1 MKKKKNNKRKYLIPF
16 GVCLLGVLGAV
27 YYFFFAS
34 MSSSD
39 ETKYVY
45 IDNDDTIDSVYTK
58 VAEVAKASSMT
69 GFKTLASHSKYA
81 DNIRTGRYGI
91 RPGEGAFV
99 VFRHLKNGLQT
110 PVNLVVPSVRTTE
123 RLAAELS
130 KKLMLDSATIYHALA
145 DEATCKKYGYDTA
158 TIAAMFI
165 PNTYDIYWNVSA
177 EKLLDRMQ
185 KENQKFWNHER
196 TEKARLIKLSPVE
209 VSTLASIIDEETA
222 NDGEKPMVAGMYYNR
237 LMLRN
242 GEYPNGMPLQAD
254 PTIKFAWKRFD
265 LKRIYNNLLSINSPY
280 NTYKNPGLPPGPI
293 RIPSIAGI
301 DAVLNHVHHDYIYMC
316 AKEDFSG
323 THNFARTYNEH
334 LQNAKR
340 YSEALNKRGIK

>member
-16 GVCLLGVLGAV
+16 GVCLLVVLGAV

-222 NDGEKPMVAGMYYNR
+222 NDG
-237 LMLRN
+237 
-242 GEYPNGMPLQAD
+242 
-254 PTIKFAWKRFD
+254 
-265 LKRIYNNLLSINSPY
+265 
-280 NTYKNPGLPPGPI
+280 
-293 RIPSIAGI
+293 
-301 DAVLNHVHHDYIYMC
+301 
-316 AKEDFSG
+316 
-323 THNFARTYNEH
+323 
-334 LQNAKR
+334 
-340 YSEALNKRGIK
+340 

>member
-1 MKKKKNNKRKYLIPF
+1 MKKNKKRRFLIPAC
-16 GVCLLGVLGAV
+16 VCLAVVLAAV
-27 YYFFFAS
+27 YYYFFAAMLS
-34 MSSSD
+34 GSD
-39 ETKYVY
+39 TKYVY
-45 IDNDDTIDSVYTK
+45 IDNDDTVDSVYAK
-58 VAEVAKASSMT
+58 LSDVSKASAMT
-69 GFKTLASHSKYA
+69 GFKTIVRHSKYA
-81 DNIRTGRYGI
+81 DKIRTGRYAV
-91 RPGEGAFV
+91 RPGEGAYI

-110 PVNLVVPSVRTTE
+110 PVNLVVPSVRTMD

-130 KKLMLDSATIYHALA
+130 KKLMLDSATIYKALS
-145 DEATCKKYGYDTA
+145 DEATCQKYGYDTA

-165 PNTYDIYWNVSA
+165 PNTYDIYWNVTA
-177 EKLLDRMQ
+177 GKLLDRMQ
-185 KENQKFWNHER
+185 KENRKFWNAER
-196 TEKARLIKLSPVE
+196 TQKAKAMKLSPVE

-242 GEYPNGMPLQAD
+242 AEYPNGMPLQAD

-265 LKRIYNNLLSINSPY
+265 LRRIYNNLLAINSPY

-293 RIPSIAGI
+293 RIPSIAGL
-301 DAVLNHVHHDYIYMC
+301 DAVLNHVHHNYIYMC

-323 THNFARTYNEH
+323 THNFARTYEEH

-340 YSEALNKRGIK
+340 YSQALNQRGIK

>member
-1 MKKKKNNKRKYLIPF
+1 MKKNKKGKLLIPI
-16 GVCLLGVLGAV
+16 GVCLLVVVGIV
-27 YYFFFAS
+27 YHFFFAS
-34 MSSSD
+34 LSASD
-39 ETKYVY
+39 ETRYVY
-45 IDNDDTIDSVYTK
+45 IDNDDNIDSVYTK
-58 VAEVAKASSMT
+58 LADATKASSLS
-69 GFKTLASHSKYA
+69 GFKMLVEHSNYA
-81 DNIRTGRYGI
+81 AHIRTGRYGV
-91 RPGEGAFV
+91 RHGEGALT

-110 PVNLVVPSVRTTE
+110 PVNLVVPSVRTTD

-130 KKLMLDSATIYHALA
+130 KKLMLDSAEICRALD
-145 DEATCKKYGYDTA
+145 DETVCGKYGYTSS

-165 PNTYDIYWNVSA
+165 PNTYDIYWNVSI

-185 KENQKFWNHER
+185 KENHKFWNTER
-196 TEKARLIKLSPVE
+196 TEKAKNINLSPVE
-209 VSTLASIIDEETA
+209 VSTLASIVDEETA

-242 GEYPNGMPLQAD
+242 AEYPNGMPLQAD

-265 LKRIYNNLLSINSPY
+265 LKRIYNNLLTIDSPY
-280 NTYKNPGLPPGPI
+280 NTYKNTGLPPGPI

-301 DAVLNHVHHDYIYMC
+301 DAVLNLVHHDYIYMC

-323 THNFARTYNEH
+323 THNFARTYQEH

-340 YSEALNKRGIK
+340 YSEALNQRGIK

>member
-1 MKKKKNNKRKYLIPF
+1 MKKNVKKRYLIPA
-16 GVCLLGVLGAV
+16 GACLVVIIAV
-27 YYFFFAS
+27 VYYYFFAAMSAS
-34 MSSSD
+34 N
-39 ETKYVY
+39 ETRYVY

-58 VAEVAKASSMT
+58 LSEVSKASAMT
-69 GFKTLASHSKYA
+69 GFKTLVRHSKYA
-81 DNIRTGRYGI
+81 GSIRSGRYAV

-99 VFRHLKNGLQT
+99 VFRHLKNGLQS
-110 PVNLVVPSVRTTE
+110 PVNLVVPSVRTMD

-130 KKLMLDSATIYHALA
+130 KRLMIDSATIARALT
-145 DEATCKKYGYDTA
+145 DETVCRKYGYDTA

-165 PNTYDIYWNVSA
+165 PNTYDIYWNVSVDR
-177 EKLLDRMQ
+177 LLDRMQ
-185 KENQKFWNHER
+185 KENRKFWNHER
-196 TEKARLIKLSPVE
+196 TEKARNMKLSPVE

-242 GEYPNGMPLQAD
+242 DEYPNGMPLQAD

-265 LKRIYNNLLSINSPY
+265 LKRIYNNLLYINSPY

-293 RIPSIAGI
+293 RIPSIAGL

-323 THNFARTYNEH
+323 THNFARTYEEH

-340 YSEALNKRGIK
+340 YSQALNQRGIK

>member
-1 MKKKKNNKRKYLIPF
+1 MKKKRKGRFLIPV
-16 GVCLLGVLGAV
+16 GVCLAVILGVV
-27 YYFFFAS
+27 YYYFFAT
-34 MSSSD
+34 MLKGG

-45 IDNDDTIDSVYTK
+45 IDNDDTIESVYAK
-58 VAEVAKASSMT
+58 LSEVSTASSMT
-69 GFKTLASHSKYA
+69 GFRTLAGHSKYA
-81 DNIRTGRYGI
+81 SNIRTGRYAV

-99 VFRHLKNGLQT
+99 VLRHMKNGLQT
-110 PVNLVVPSVRTTE
+110 PVNLVVPSVRTMD

-130 KKLMLDSATIYHALA
+130 KKLMLDSATIYHALV
-145 DEATCKKYGYDTA
+145 DEATCRKYGYDTT

-165 PNTYDIYWNVSA
+165 PNTYDIYWNVSVD
-177 EKLLDRMQ
+177 KLLSRMQ
-185 KENQKFWNHER
+185 KENHKFWDAER
-196 TEKARLIKLSPVE
+196 TRKAKALKMSPVE

-222 NDGEKPMVAGMYYNR
+222 NNGEKPMVAGMYYNR

-242 GEYPNGMPLQAD
+242 AEYPDGMPLQAD

-265 LKRIYNNLLSINSPY
+265 LKRIYNNLLAVDSPY

-301 DAVLNHVHHDYIYMC
+301 DAVLNRVKHDYIYMC

-323 THNFARTYNEH
+323 THNFARTYGEH

-340 YSEALNKRGIK
+340 YSQALNQRGIK